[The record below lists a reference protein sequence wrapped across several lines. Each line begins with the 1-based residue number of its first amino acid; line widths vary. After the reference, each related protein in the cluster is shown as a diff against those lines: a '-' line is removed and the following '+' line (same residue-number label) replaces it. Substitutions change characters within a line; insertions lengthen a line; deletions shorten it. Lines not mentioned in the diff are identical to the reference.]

1 MAKNYTPNQN
11 NRQAYDTLTEGA
23 ATLPPQA
30 VELEEAVLGALMLEG
45 DSITTVQEFLTADA
59 FYLDTHRIIYRAIE
73 ELCSENKPVDLLTVT
88 EKLKRQKK
96 LKEVGGAPFLAQLTQ
111 KVASAMNIEFHATII
126 AQKYVQREL
135 IRASTEI
142 QRRSYDESTDVTDLI
157 DYAEA
162 EIFKVSEGHIKRDIQ
177 SASLVFD
184 KAMKAI
190 EEAHAQGGTMNGVP
204 TGFTRL
210 DQLTLGWQPSDL
222 IIIAAYLISMV
233 LIGVVVVKKVQ
244 SMDDYYL
251 GGRSFGPLVLM
262 ATVCATIIGGSGLM
276 GRAGVAYS
284 SGFKAIMTALPYLL
298 GMFIFSGFAGRIS
311 AVGTT
316 FHVTSIPDLF
326 EQRFG
331 KTTKVILGGL
341 IAFTMMG
348 TVASQVTA
356 TATIINMLGNEIGI
370 SYEMGALIACV
381 VFIVYTATSGLF
393 GVIYTDVFQFVMLI
407 LFVYIL
413 IPSASLVKL
422 GGLSAFLEGLA
433 PELAKPYLD
442 GGIVG
447 DIITYFVFTLA
458 GAEMWQRAFAA
469 KSQKAAKE
477 GLFLGTLAY
486 GLTIPLVWFMGVVAH
501 QLVSAEKLAQYG
513 STDAVVPAL
522 AIEILPVGLTGLALA
537 GILSVIMSTADSYLI
552 VSVQTCVHDIYKVF
566 NPNIS
571 EKKELRLTRVF
582 AVILPLG
589 ALVIALYIKNAY
601 SILMFAW
608 SFYAAAAG
616 LPAFA
621 ALYWKK
627 ATKAGIIAGMVAG
640 FTVCVGW
647 KLAGVPFGLG
657 PTVPGAI
664 ACAAALV
671 GVSLSTYRKAP
682 TPFLD
687 PYQNTAGR

>member
-1 MAKNYTPNQN
+1 MVHNQ
-11 NRQAYDTLTEGA
+11 L
-23 ATLPPQA
+23 
-30 VELEEAVLGALMLEG
+30 
-45 DSITTVQEFLTADA
+45 
-59 FYLDTHRIIYRAIE
+59 HAI
-73 ELCSENKPVDLLTVT
+73 
-88 EKLKRQKK
+88 
-96 LKEVGGAPFLAQLTQ
+96 
-111 KVASAMNIEFHATII
+111 
-126 AQKYVQREL
+126 
-135 IRASTEI
+135 
-142 QRRSYDESTDVTDLI
+142 
-157 DYAEA
+157 
-162 EIFKVSEGHIKRDIQ
+162 
-177 SASLVFD
+177 
-184 KAMKAI
+184 
-190 EEAHAQGGTMNGVP
+190 
-204 TGFTRL
+204 
-210 DQLTLGWQPSDL
+210 DL

-458 GAEMWQRAFAA
+458 G
-469 KSQKAAKE
+469 
-477 GLFLGTLAY
+477 
-486 GLTIPLVWFMGVVAH
+486 
-501 QLVSAEKLAQYG
+501 
-513 STDAVVPAL
+513 
-522 AIEILPVGLTGLALA
+522 
-537 GILSVIMSTADSYLI
+537 
-552 VSVQTCVHDIYKVF
+552 
-566 NPNIS
+566 
-571 EKKELRLTRVF
+571 
-582 AVILPLG
+582 
-589 ALVIALYIKNAY
+589 
-601 SILMFAW
+601 
-608 SFYAAAAG
+608 
-616 LPAFA
+616 
-621 ALYWKK
+621 
-627 ATKAGIIAGMVAG
+627 
-640 FTVCVGW
+640 VCVSIDHHDD
-647 KLAGVPFGLG
+647 LY
-657 PTVPGAI
+657 
-664 ACAAALV
+664 
-671 GVSLSTYRKAP
+671 VSLQYCGWLFHRTVRGQHGAFRRQYRLSCRQHSSCRRHHVRYRRQRRRRCK
-682 TPFLD
+682 D
-687 PYQNTAGR
+687 RAGKTGGSQP